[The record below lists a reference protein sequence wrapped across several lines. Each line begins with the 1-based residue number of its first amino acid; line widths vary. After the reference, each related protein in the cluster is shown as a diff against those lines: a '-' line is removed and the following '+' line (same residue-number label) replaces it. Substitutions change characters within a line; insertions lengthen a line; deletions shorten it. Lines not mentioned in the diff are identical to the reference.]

1 MKKFLLFI
9 PLLLVCLLSCV
20 AFGSVDYYASASSV
34 VYVITETNYTDY
46 GISTNNYEIFHSL
59 AEQVLGD
66 ETTSFKSNL
75 FSTTSDEIIAS
86 SPSSADGLAIK
97 EDVLAGVL
105 DLTVGE
111 NARYDCLKNKSQ
123 IVSLEGFNVLSFNGI
138 ETLYLQDN
146 RLESIEAS
154 ELNGFSS
161 LKNLYLDNN
170 QISQF
175 EIGSYFDNK
184 IEVLSLSNNKLDRF
198 MSSCLK
204 DGAELNLRDNLITD
218 MVDISVNGKS
228 MSSVDLRF
236 NRISIIDMSLAG
248 SIFGTYPLVFVQN
261 IKDDYSAGEVITIV
275 NEDNYNLRAHVSYS
289 STSLYWNDGEDIDST
304 SGALG
309 VDELFIPA
317 GKITISFTY
326 DSLPLDVDPSIFDP
340 IMLSV
345 APTTPNYS
353 IMVKGAKS
361 NSLEQRDNFEVAFEM
376 NVDED
381 IPNAQ
386 VIIEDSQLRYYVNG
400 RYTNLENNK
409 IYVNQNGVYNIKC
422 YAVFDGIESEAVSI
436 TVKRNNTTG
445 ILFGAMLALLVII
458 AVGATV
464 VLRRWFN
471 EGGNVA
477 PLSDAEIK
485 KYRLN
490 RQPQESVEQVNI
502 DKNDRKPKKVVDEDW
517 VDLMPVE
524 KPKDDTIK
532 IAKPNKNLDD
542 FPEDI

>member
-34 VYVITETNYTDY
+34 VYVITEANYTDY

>member
-34 VYVITETNYTDY
+34 VYVITEANYTDY

-184 IEVLSLSNNKLDRF
+184 IEVLSLQVTWTGKNVTSALQ
-198 MSSCLK
+198 
-204 DGAELNLRDNLITD
+204 NL
-218 MVDISVNGKS
+218 
-228 MSSVDLRF
+228 
-236 NRISIIDMSLAG
+236 
-248 SIFGTYPLVFVQN
+248 
-261 IKDDYSAGEVITIV
+261 
-275 NEDNYNLRAHVSYS
+275 
-289 STSLYWNDGEDIDST
+289 
-304 SGALG
+304 
-309 VDELFIPA
+309 
-317 GKITISFTY
+317 
-326 DSLPLDVDPSIFDP
+326 
-340 IMLSV
+340 
-345 APTTPNYS
+345 
-353 IMVKGAKS
+353 AK
-361 NSLEQRDNFEVAFEM
+361 
-376 NVDED
+376 
-381 IPNAQ
+381 
-386 VIIEDSQLRYYVNG
+386 
-400 RYTNLENNK
+400 
-409 IYVNQNGVYNIKC
+409 
-422 YAVFDGIESEAVSI
+422 
-436 TVKRNNTTG
+436 
-445 ILFGAMLALLVII
+445 
-458 AVGATV
+458 
-464 VLRRWFN
+464 
-471 EGGNVA
+471 
-477 PLSDAEIK
+477 
-485 KYRLN
+485 
-490 RQPQESVEQVNI
+490 
-502 DKNDRKPKKVVDEDW
+502 
-517 VDLMPVE
+517 
-524 KPKDDTIK
+524 
-532 IAKPNKNLDD
+532 
-542 FPEDI
+542 